1 VKTGLFITFEGP
13 DGSGKTTQI
22 RRLAQFLQVQG
33 YAVELTREPGGTLI
47 SDQIRALLLAPEHT
61 QMVAQA
67 EVLLYAASRAQHVHE
82 KILPLLADNKI
93 VLCDRFIDAS
103 IAYQGYGL
111 DIEPDLVEQ
120 ISNFAAAGLE
130 PSRTYLLDI
139 EPRAGHARILE
150 RAQATGEQA
159 LDRIERKPQA
169 YHEKVRAGFH
179 EIAACSPHRIKVIDA
194 NRAADEV
201 FAEIQADFLHLLQ
214 TVEELR
220 LPSGS

>member
-1 VKTGLFITFEGP
+1 MTSGLFVTFEGP

-22 RRLAQFLQVQG
+22 RRLAQFLQASG
-33 YAVELTREPGGTLI
+33 YAVELTREPGGTVI
-47 SDQIRALLLAPEHT
+47 SDHIRTLLLAPEHT
-61 QMVAQA
+61 QMVAQT
-67 EVLLYAASRAQHVHE
+67 EILLYAASRAQHVHE

-111 DIEPDLVEQ
+111 DMEPDLVEQ

-130 PSRTYLLDI
+130 PKRTYLLDI
-139 EPRAGHARILE
+139 EPSAGHARILA

-159 LDRIERKPQA
+159 LDRIERKPPA

-179 EIAACSPHRIKVIDA
+179 EIADCSPQRVKVIDA
-194 NRAADEV
+194 NRSADEI
-201 FAEIQADFLHLLQ
+201 FAEIHADFMQLLQ
-214 TVEELR
+214 QVDAEREWNGT
-220 LPSGS
+220 